1 MAVTGDLTVTGE
13 LVVRRHFIH
22 RSISRVWLGH
32 LIRADESGVLM
43 WMPDGGPWLELKGI
57 DGRGLR
63 QMPNDEMF
71 DVPKRLHAAHWRG
84 NALMWHPAA
93 QPYSLWMFFDQAF
106 EFDGYYVNLEVP
118 GVFWRD
124 PGLCGL
130 DTVDWDL
137 DVVADADRTWR
148 YKDVE
153 EFEGR
158 LPYPDYW
165 VDDEAE
171 VRAAG
176 AAAVKLIEAGEFP
189 FDGTW
194 IDFRPDPGW
203 RLPGTTPAGWDRPRA
218 VGRPV
223 KRERDA

>member
-1 MAVTGDLTVTGE
+1 MTGE

-32 LIRADESGVLM
+32 LVRADEAGVLA
-43 WMPDGGPWLELKGI
+43 WMPDGAPWLELFGT
-57 DGRGLR
+57 DGRTLR
-63 QMPNDEMF
+63 QLPNEELFDQPKEMRST
-71 DVPKRLHAAHWRG
+71 VWRG
-84 NALMWHPAA
+84 DALMWHPAGE
-93 QPYSLWMFFDQAF
+93 PYSVWMFFA
-106 EFDGYYVNLEVP
+106 DGELASYYVNLEVP
-118 GVFWRD
+118 AVFWRD
-124 PGLCGL
+124 AGLCGL

-137 DVVADADRTWR
+137 DVVADPAGNWR
-148 YKDVE
+148 WKDVE

-158 LPYPDYW
+158 LPYADYW

-176 AAAVKLIEAGEFP
+176 AAAIKLIEAGEHP

-194 IDFRPDPGW
+194 ADFRPDPAW
-203 RLPGTTPAGWDRPRA
+203 RLPDRAPAGWDRPRA

-223 KRERDA
+223 KRDRAA